1 MAPKRVKMSQ
11 NEKNNKSLILEKNVI
26 NKNQYS
32 FHSLVHLGITV
43 NMAIATLF
51 TLKTNITMNL
61 QWIGSHLRYLVQLWY
76 SVMF

>member
-1 MAPKRVKMSQ
+1 MKKKQ
-11 NEKNNKSLILEKNVI
+11 KFDFEKNVI
-26 NKNQYS
+26 NKNQYL
-32 FHSLVHLGITV
+32 FPSLVHLGITV